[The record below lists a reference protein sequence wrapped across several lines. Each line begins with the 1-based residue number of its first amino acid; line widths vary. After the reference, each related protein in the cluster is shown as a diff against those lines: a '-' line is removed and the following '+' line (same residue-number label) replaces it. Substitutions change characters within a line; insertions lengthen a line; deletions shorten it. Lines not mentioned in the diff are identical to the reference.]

1 MIRSGALRSRQAGFT
16 LIEVLISLVL
26 LMVGLLIA
34 AELLMETAQLF
45 ATTSRETTE
54 RPIPLAIARLRAD
67 VQGADSAS
75 PLFTEEG
82 DLSGVLL
89 TGPTQAVVYYKEDTK
104 LMRRVDRGSF
114 EVETPEVI
122 WENVIGW
129 QAEVNGGVLD
139 LRIDYMLRG
148 APPSPLPGMPV
159 DRVPGYEMRTERMFF
174 LTRGSGLGASW

>member
-1 MIRSGALRSRQAGFT
+1 MIPRGAPRSRQAGFT
-16 LIEVLISLVL
+16 LIEMLISLVL

-45 ATTSRETTE
+45 ATTARETTE

-75 PLFTEEG
+75 PLFNEDG
-82 DLSGVLL
+82 DLTGVFLAR
-89 TGPTQAVVYYKEDTK
+89 PDQAVVYYKEDTK

-114 EVETPEVI
+114 EVDTPEVV
-122 WENVIGW
+122 WENVLAW
-129 QAEVNGGVLD
+129 RAEVNRGVLD
-139 LRIDYMLRG
+139 LRIDYMRRG
-148 APPSPLPGMPV
+148 APPSPLPGMPL
-159 DRVPGYEMRTERMFF
+159 DRVPVYEPWSERMFF